1 MDKTWK
7 SKTRIRAHAHKWPG
21 VYYYELTTMHNGK
34 PDRCFFY
41 AIKVGGKKIWR
52 KVGKLSEGYGPEVA
66 AEYRARAVV
75 GLADGT
81 EALTPREE
89 REETL
94 AKDKT
99 IAELGQVYFDIKTG
113 SVKGIKTDINRFEK
127 HILPKFGSKRVGQI
141 VPIDMEYF
149 KKALLETHMPG
160 TVWNVLEVFRRIVNF
175 GFKTQLCPP
184 LGFVIEMPEKDN
196 ARVEYLTSEQAA
208 RLLKTAREWPDR
220 DVGRMVEVAYFTG
233 MRRGEL
239 FKMEERDL
247 DFTVNLITIRDPK
260 SGKRTE
266 TIGMSDVVA
275 SILSEQ
281 IVSNH
286 ERRPDATVKFVFPG
300 KKDGVPR
307 VDCSGAERIKV
318 AADLPKDF
326 RPFHGL
332 RHNFGVTLAN
342 SGKFNISEISEAL
355 THKNLTFTK
364 ERYAQFLPDTLTKI
378 GNSAASILNVPIEP
392 SQQEEENV

>member
-21 VYYYELTTMHNGK
+21 VFYYELTTSYNGK

-41 AIKVGGKKIWR
+41 AIKVGRKKIWR
-52 KVGKLSEGYGPEVA
+52 KVGKLSEGFGPEIA

-75 GLADGT
+75 GLSDGT
-81 EALTPREE
+81 TALTPKEE

-99 IAELGQVYFDIKTG
+99 IAELGKVYFDIKTG

-127 HILPKFGSKRVGQI
+127 HIKPKFGSKRVGQI

-149 KKALLETHMPG
+149 KKELLETHKPG
-160 TVWNVLEVFRRIVNF
+160 TVWNILEVFRRIVNY
-175 GFKTQLCPP
+175 GFKTHQCPA
-184 LGFVIEMPEKDN
+184 LGFVIEMPEKEN
-196 ARVEYLTSEQAA
+196 AKVEYLTTEQAA
-208 RLLKTAREWPDR
+208 RFLKTAREWPDR

-239 FKMEERDL
+239 FKMEEGDL
-247 DFTVNLITIRDPK
+247 DFGVMLITIRDPK
-260 SGKRTE
+260 SGKKTE
-266 TIGMSDVVA
+266 TIGMSDLVA
-275 SILSEQ
+275 SILQEQ
-281 IVSNH
+281 IASNH
-286 ERRPDATVKFVFPG
+286 KRRPEAIGKHVFPG

-355 THKNLTFTK
+355 THKNISFTK

-378 GNSAASILNVPIEP
+378 GNSAASILNVPIEEP
-392 SQQEEENV
+392 KQATEII

>member
-1 MDKTWK
+1 MQKNM
-7 SKTRIRAHAHKWPG
+7 SKNTKRIRAHAHKWPG
-21 VYYYELTTMHNGK
+21 VYYYEMAVLYNGK
-34 PDRCFFY
+34 PDRCY
-41 AIKVGGKKIWR
+41 SYTIKVGTRKIWR
-52 KVGKLSEGYGPEVA
+52 KVGRASEGFGPEIA
-66 AEYRARAVV
+66 AEYRSRALI
-75 GLADGT
+75 GLAEGT
-81 EALTPREE
+81 EVLTPKEE
-89 REETL
+89 REDTL
-94 AKDKT
+94 SKDKT

-113 SVKGIKTDINRFEK
+113 SVKGIRTDQNRFDK
-127 HILPKFGSKRVGQI
+127 HILPRFGSKRVSQI
-141 VPIDMEYF
+141 VPIDIEYF
-149 KKALLETHMPG
+149 KKALLGTHMPG
-160 TVWNVLEVFRRIVNF
+160 TVWNILELFRRIVNY
-175 GFKTQLCPP
+175 GFKTIQCPA

-196 ARVEYLTSEQAA
+196 AKVEYLTTEQAA
-208 RLLKTAREWPDR
+208 RFLKTAREWLDR

-239 FKMEERDL
+239 FKMEERDI
-247 DFTVNLITIRDPK
+247 DFDVKLITIRDPK
-260 SGKRTE
+260 SGKKTE

-275 SILSEQ
+275 AILSEQ
-281 IVSNH
+281 IASNRV
-286 ERRPDATVKFVFPG
+286 RRRDATVRFIFPG

-378 GNSAASILNVPIEP
+378 GNSAASILNVSIEAP
-392 SQQEEENV
+392 